1 MYIEY
6 IGFEILQYSMNCD
19 TLVFFR
25 LVLSQL
31 NKTWDSLHSKHDD
44 EDDDDDDDDDD
55 AGSEMVRSVRLSGDQ
70 ELCSL
75 LTGAGDTGQF
85 GQTDCKAQV
94 RQAAS
99 YLIY

>member
-1 MYIEY
+1 
-6 IGFEILQYSMNCD
+6 
-19 TLVFFR
+19 
-25 LVLSQL
+25 
-31 NKTWDSLHSKHDD
+31 
-44 EDDDDDDDDDD
+44 
-55 AGSEMVRSVRLSGDQ
+55 MVRSVRLSGDQ